1 MNDETEVRVA
11 VVLSPT
17 YRQDRLLGSGLLAA
31 SVEFRCRTGS
41 PRERARAQAELAWE
55 YAIRAAQTGVAT
67 DFEFDALAG
76 SAPSPVDIRERL
88 DAPRGAVLTDPAGET
103 VYEKDIRFDDLDAHG
118 ENAEELA
125 RHVGEILERTSA
137 RGR

>member
-1 MNDETEVRVA
+1 MRATELA
-11 VVLSPT
+11 PSNGE
-17 YRQDRLLGSGLLAA
+17 YHLLVSDLA
-31 SVEFRCRTGS
+31 S
-41 PRERARAQAELAWE
+41 QAGQYELAWE

-88 DAPRGAVLTDPAGET
+88 DAPRVAVLTDPAGET
-103 VYEKDIRFDDLDAHG
+103 VYEKNLRFDDLDDHG

-137 RGR
+137 PGR